1 MFVARSTARVRFAR
15 LAFLLL
21 GLAPTAGLVA
31 WAVHRRSDAHRAAVE
46 QRWREALGIP
56 LSIRGVEHPR
66 PGVIRGRGC
75 VRPTAAGRPAVELP
89 LVEVESSGDEDRIR
103 IGRFTCDAA
112 TAATFAG
119 LARQWLAD
127 EVRFRRTCIIEVADF
142 GWAAAPPSPDAD
154 GLEPPASPLR
164 IECVARPGTRAL
176 RMVRRAG
183 QTADEVRIV
192 RSGAVVAPDID
203 RSDEPVSAEQEP
215 AGASISVTADC
226 QQPVPLAAVIV
237 AVGGG
242 LEAAGAC
249 GTATITGAL
258 EATCDTRGWGGT
270 ARGRITDIDL
280 ESAAAAI
287 GGRARGRA
295 TADVTRLVWE
305 AGRVSE
311 ALVEC
316 AAGQGAIDGRL
327 FDRIVLALAARPGP
341 AARPL
346 PPGGER
352 PFDEAACL
360 VGVGQHGVQVMPA
373 PRLPGGL
380 AVSGGELLL
389 SAPPT
394 AVPGDRIAWMLSAPG
409 TAYAPAIG
417 PGSWLMS
424 VLPPATA
431 PAGGSGRQF

>member
-1 MFVARSTARVRFAR
+1 MFVARSAARVRFAR

-21 GLAPTAGLVA
+21 GLAPTMGLVT
-31 WAVHRRSDAHRAAVE
+31 WAVHRRSDKHRAAVE
-46 QRWREALGIP
+46 QQWREVLGIP
-56 LSIRGVEHPR
+56 LSLRGIEHPR

-75 VRPTAAGRPAVELP
+75 VLPATAGRPAVELP
-89 LVEVESSGDEDRIR
+89 LVEVESSADEDRIR
-103 IGRFTCDAA
+103 IAHFSCDAA
-112 TAATFAG
+112 TAAAFAG
-119 LARQWLAD
+119 LARQWLDD

-142 GWAAAPPSPDAD
+142 GWAAASSTPDVD

-164 IECVARPGTRAL
+164 IECVARPGMRAL

-183 QTADEVRIV
+183 QAADEVRIV
-192 RSGAVVAPDID
+192 RGGAAVTPDVAPT
-203 RSDEPVSAEQEP
+203 DEPVPAEREL
-215 AGASISVTADC
+215 AGATISVTADC

-237 AVGGG
+237 AAGGG

-249 GTATITGAL
+249 GAATVTGAL
-258 EATCDTRGWGGT
+258 EATHDGRDWGGS
-270 ARGRITDIDL
+270 ARGRISDIDL

-287 GGRARGRA
+287 GGRARGLA

-316 AAGQGAIDGRL
+316 VAGRGAVDGRL

-352 PFDEAACL
+352 SFDSAACL
-360 VGVGQHGVQVMPA
+360 IGVGPHGVQVMPA
-373 PRLPGGL
+373 PRLSVGL

-389 SAPPT
+389 APPPA
-394 AVPGDRIAWMLSAPG
+394 AVPGDRIGWMLSAPG

-424 VLPPATA
+424 VLPAATA
-431 PAGGSGRQF
+431 PPEGSGRQF